1 MWDRRFR
8 LKIGVEAQRASGG
21 TRIMRNKKTVLN
33 SLAALAAVGVSIASP
48 ASADPYDGPRT
59 GGGDAEFLYLSKTH
73 IAGLSN
79 KNGDAGLIGLGK
91 AICSDLDEGASRE
104 SIFLKFVQGHGW
116 SDSDASW
123 MVTSSVV
130 SYCPTYIVASDRW

>member
-1 MWDRRFR
+1 
-8 LKIGVEAQRASGG
+8 
-21 TRIMRNKKTVLN
+21 MRNKKTVLN